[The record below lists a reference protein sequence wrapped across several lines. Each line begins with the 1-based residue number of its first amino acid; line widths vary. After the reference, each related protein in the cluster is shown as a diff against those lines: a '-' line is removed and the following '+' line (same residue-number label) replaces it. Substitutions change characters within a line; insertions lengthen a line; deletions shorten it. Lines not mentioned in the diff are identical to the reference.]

1 MAASAGSVDRNGGV
15 TLTAKEMLMRYMWAK
30 READEMELKI
40 TQLRLKYAAPSAI
53 KYSDMPTAHDANH
66 DLSEYAEKLEELND
80 LLIKRYQKCIG
91 IEIDIEMRLDRMPED
106 KQTFREILRH
116 RYLTITDKG
125 RLNSW
130 DEVAKQ
136 VGYSERRVK
145 TLHGIALLY
154 FPTD

>member
-1 MAASAGSVDRNGGV
+1 M
-15 TLTAKEMLMRYMWAK
+15 TAKEMLMRYMWAK

-53 KYSDMPTAHDANH
+53 KYSDMPAAHDANH
-66 DLSEYAEKLEELND
+66 DLSEYAEKLEELTN
-80 LLIKRYQKCIG
+80 LCLGKYQKCLG

-106 KQTFREILRH
+106 KQLFREILRH
-116 RYLTITDKG
+116 RYLTITDNG
-125 RLNSW
+125 RLNPW
-130 DEVAKQ
+130 EEVAKK
-136 VGYSERRVK
+136 VGYTKRRVE